1 MDSCFRVLFQ
11 GSPEASTQLKKRFV
25 KIIPR
30 FFLMKSS
37 QKMMLANGLES
48 LSGIAICNVIPSSH
62 GGWRDVSPQLS
73 ASVLP
78 WWMDTRT
85 YVCILLHSGPQKYAL
100 NTFWGKCMHR
110 IGIFQWF
117 LLLHRSLF
125 VIVFKIKIED
135 WIKVLLIHT

>member
-1 MDSCFRVLFQ
+1 MDSCFRILFQ
-11 GSPEASTQLKKRFV
+11 SSPEASTHLKRRFV

-48 LSGIAICNVIPSSH
+48 LSSIAICNVIPSSH

-78 WWMDTRT
+78 WWIHVHM
-85 YVCILLHSGPQKYAL
+85 YVFFCIQVPK
-100 NTFWGKCMHR
+100 NTHWIHFEANAC
-110 IGIFQWF
+110 IGLDWF
-117 LLLHRSLF
+117 LFSHHSLF

-135 WIKVLLIHT
+135 WIKVFLIHT